1 MEELQML
8 RLMRGRDPRKRESES
23 GARTQIDQIRDG
35 MWQANESKE
44 TVTLLESDLVKQ
56 SH

>member
-1 MEELQML
+1 ML

-23 GARTQIDQIRDG
+23 GARTQKDQIRDG
-35 MWQANESKE
+35 MWQANESEE